1 MRYLYIGEIAELLGV
16 SKDTIRIYEEQGL
29 ICPERDEN
37 GFRRY
42 TLADLDR
49 LIPVKFYREN
59 AFPMKDLK
67 RLMVQKTR
75 LSSLELLE
83 EQIKAERLE
92 LLRHKRNVERL
103 ELARSYYRMGSDH
116 FELCTVENVYRV
128 SEKREDY
135 FDTVMD
141 WFQAGK
147 EDPDKI
153 ICYLNGEYDLT
164 ESLDRP
170 QRCYLIL
177 KESEAVYLR
186 RQDLMRGAKLLP
198 GGPALRA
205 VIHAE
210 RQFPE
215 RETLETACRWA
226 ESHGLKLLGNAHAHN
241 LCMSEEDGQPRY
253 ALEVVLPLAGDPD
266 TSGINS

>member
-1 MRYLYIGEIAELLGV
+1 
-16 SKDTIRIYEEQGL
+16 
-29 ICPERDEN
+29 
-37 GFRRY
+37 
-42 TLADLDR
+42 
-49 LIPVKFYREN
+49 
-59 AFPMKDLK
+59 MKDLK

-103 ELARSYYRMGSDH
+103 ELARSYYRMESDH
-116 FELCTVENVYRV
+116 FGTVYGGECLPV

-170 QRCYLIL
+170 QSAISY
-177 KESEAVYLR
+177 
-186 RQDLMRGAKLLP
+186 
-198 GGPALRA
+198 
-205 VIHAE
+205 
-210 RQFPE
+210 
-215 RETLETACRWA
+215 
-226 ESHGLKLLGNAHAHN
+226 
-241 LCMSEEDGQPRY
+241 
-253 ALEVVLPLAGDPD
+253 
-266 TSGINS
+266 